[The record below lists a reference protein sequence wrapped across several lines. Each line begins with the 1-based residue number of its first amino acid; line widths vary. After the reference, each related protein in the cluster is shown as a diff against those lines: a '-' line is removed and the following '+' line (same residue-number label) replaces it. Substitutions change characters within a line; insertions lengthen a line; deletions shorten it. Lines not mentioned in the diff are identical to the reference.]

1 MFKIPAKD
9 LEWQITTPQVMGI
22 LNLTPDS
29 FYEASRHSNIDSAIA
44 QAHLFIQEGAS
55 IIDIGAQSTRPG
67 AHMEG
72 AEIEIQRLIPYIE
85 AIHQTYPKQL
95 ISVDTFYA
103 SVAEAALKAGAHI
116 INDISCGGFDENIL
130 KVVAKNNAGYI
141 GMHLTGGM
149 DSMHKVEPREDI
161 IATLISY
168 FEAKK
173 KLLSKYGIEHW
184 VIDPGFGFGKTV
196 EENFTIVK
204 KINEL
209 KIWGLPILLG
219 ASRKSSLYKTLG
231 IKSKDALNATTIV
244 NTLGILKGAAI
255 VRVHDVK
262 EAIECVKL
270 HHYLNPKN

>member
-9 LEWQITTPQVMGI
+9 LEWQINTPQVMGI

-29 FYEASRHSNIDSAIA
+29 FYEASRHLNIDSALA
-44 QAHLFIQEGAS
+44 QANLFIQEGAS

-67 AHMEG
+67 AYMEG
-72 AEIEIQRLIPYIE
+72 AEIEIKRLIPYIE
-85 AIHQTYPKQL
+85 AIHQAYPKQL

-130 KVVAKNNAGYI
+130 TVVAKNNAGYI

-149 DSMHKVEPREDI
+149 ETMHKVEPREDI
-161 IATLISY
+161 IATVISY
-168 FEAKK
+168 FDDKK
-173 KLLSKYGIEHW
+173 KLLSKYGIENW

-204 KINEL
+204 KINDL

-231 IKSKDALNATTIV
+231 IESKDALNATTIV

-262 EAIECVKL
+262 EAAEIIKL
-270 HHYLNPKN
+270 LPYLQ

>member
-9 LEWQITTPQVMGI
+9 LEWQIDNPQVMGI

-29 FYEASRHSNIDSAIA
+29 FYEASRHFNIDSALA
-44 QAHLFIQEGAS
+44 KAHLFINEGAS

-85 AIHQTYPKQL
+85 AIHQAYPKQL

-116 INDISCGGFDENIL
+116 INDISCGAFDENIL
-130 KVVAKNNAGYI
+130 TVVAKNNAGYI
-141 GMHLTGGM
+141 GMHLTGGI

-161 IATLISY
+161 IATIINY

-173 KLLSKYGIEHW
+173 KLLSKYGIDHW

-204 KINEL
+204 KMNEL
-209 KIWGLPILLG
+209 NTMGLPILLG

-231 IKSKDALNATTIV
+231 IESKDALNATSV
-244 NTLGILKGAAI
+244 ANTVALLNGASIL
-255 VRVHDVK
+255 RVHDVK
-262 EAIECVKL
+262 EAAEIIKL
-270 HHYLNPKN
+270 LPYLQ

>member
-130 KVVAKNNAGYI
+130 TVVAKNNAGYI

-149 DSMHKVEPREDI
+149 ESMHKVEPREDI

-204 KINEL
+204 KMNEL
-209 KIWGLPILLG
+209 KIVGLPILLG

-231 IKSKDALNATTIV
+231 IESKDALNATTIV
-244 NTLGILKGAAI
+244 NTVGLLKGAAI

-262 EAIECVKL
+262 EAAEIIKL
-270 HHYLNPKN
+270 LPYLQ

>member
-9 LEWQITTPQVMGI
+9 IEWQIASPQVMGI

-29 FYEASRHSNIDSAIA
+29 FYEASRHSNINSALA
-44 QAHLFIQEGAS
+44 QANLFIQEGAN

-72 AEIEIQRLIPYIE
+72 AEIEIQRLIPFIE

-116 INDISCGGFDENIL
+116 INDISCGAFDENIL
-130 KVVAKNNAGYI
+130 TVVAKNNAGYI
-141 GMHLTGGM
+141 GMHLTGAM
-149 DSMHKVEPREDI
+149 ESMHKVETREDI
-161 IATLISY
+161 IATVISY

-173 KLLSKYGIEHW
+173 QLLSKYGIENW

-209 KIWGLPILLG
+209 KIMGLPILLG

-231 IKSKDALNATTIV
+231 IESKDALNATTIV
-244 NTLGILKGAAI
+244 NTVGLLKGADI

-262 EAIECVKL
+262 EAAEIIELLKKL
-270 HHYLNPKN
+270 S

>member
-130 KVVAKNNAGYI
+130 TVVEKNNAGYI

-161 IATLISY
+161 IANLISY

-204 KINEL
+204 KMNEL
-209 KIWGLPILLG
+209 KIVGLPILLG

-231 IKSKDALNATTIV
+231 IESKDALNATTIV
-244 NTLGILKGAAI
+244 NTVGLLKGAAI

-262 EAIECVKL
+262 EAAEIIKL
-270 HHYLNPKN
+270 LPYLQ

>member
-1 MFKIPAKD
+1 MFNIPAKD
-9 LEWQITTPQVMGI
+9 LEWQIDNPQVMGI

-29 FYEASRHSNIDSAIA
+29 FYEASRHLNIDSALA
-44 QAHLFIQEGAS
+44 QANLFIQEGAS

-72 AEIEIQRLIPYIE
+72 AEIEIQRLIPFIE

-103 SVAEAALKAGAHI
+103 SVAEAALKTGAHI
-116 INDISCGGFDENIL
+116 INDISCGAFDENIL
-130 KVVAKNNAGYI
+130 TVVAKNNAGYI
-141 GMHLTGGM
+141 GMHLTGGI

-161 IATLISY
+161 IATIISY
-168 FEAKK
+168 FEVKK
-173 KLLSKYGIEHW
+173 KLLSKYGTDHW

-209 KIWGLPILLG
+209 KILGLPILLG

-231 IKSKDALNATTIV
+231 IESKDALNATTIV
-244 NTLGILKGAAI
+244 NTAGLLKGAAI
-255 VRVHDVK
+255 LRVHDVK
-262 EAIECVKL
+262 EAAEIIKL
-270 HHYLNPKN
+270 LPYLQ

>member
-55 IIDIGAQSTRPG
+55 IIDIGAQSTRPD
-67 AHMEG
+67 APMEG

-85 AIHQTYPKQL
+85 AIHQAYPKQL

-116 INDISCGGFDENIL
+116 VNDISCGGFDENIL
-130 KVVAKNNAGYI
+130 TVVAKNNAGYI

-161 IATLISY
+161 IANLISY

-204 KINEL
+204 KMNEL
-209 KIWGLPILLG
+209 KIVGLPILLG

-231 IKSKDALNATTIV
+231 IESKDALNATTIV
-244 NTLGILKGAAI
+244 NTVGLLKGAAI

-262 EAIECVKL
+262 EAAEIIKL
-270 HHYLNPKN
+270 LPYLQ

>member
-9 LEWQITTPQVMGI
+9 IEWQIDNPQVMGI

-85 AIHQTYPKQL
+85 AIHQAYPKQL

-116 INDISCGGFDENIL
+116 INDISCGAFDENIL
-130 KVVAKNNAGYI
+130 TVVAKNNAGYI

-149 DSMHKVEPREDI
+149 DTMHKVEAREDI
-161 IATLISY
+161 IATIISY

-173 KLLSKYGIEHW
+173 KLLLKYGIEHW

-209 KIWGLPILLG
+209 KIGGLPILLG

-231 IKSKDALNATTIV
+231 IESKDALNATTIV
-244 NTLGILKGAAI
+244 NTVGLLKGVDI

-262 EAIECVKL
+262 EAAEIIQL
-270 HHYLNPKN
+270 LPYLQ

>member
-85 AIHQTYPKQL
+85 AIHQAYPKQL

-161 IATLISY
+161 IANLISY

-204 KINEL
+204 KMNEL
-209 KIWGLPILLG
+209 KIGGLPILLG

-231 IKSKDALNATTIV
+231 IESKDALNATTIV
-244 NTLGILKGAAI
+244 NTVGLLKGAAI

-262 EAIECVKL
+262 EAAEIIKL
-270 HHYLNPKN
+270 LPYLQ

>member
-9 LEWQITTPQVMGI
+9 LEWQITSPQVMGI

-29 FYEASRHSNIDSAIA
+29 FYEASRHSNIESAIA

-72 AEIEIQRLIPYIE
+72 SEIEIQRLIPFIE
-85 AIHQTYPKQL
+85 AIHQAFPKQL

-116 INDISCGGFDENIL
+116 INDISCGAFDENIL
-130 KVVAKNNAGYI
+130 TVVAKNNAGYI
-141 GMHLTGGM
+141 GMHLTGSM
-149 DSMHKVEPREDI
+149 ENMHKVEPREDF
-161 IATLISY
+161 IASIISY

-173 KLLSKYGIEHW
+173 KLLSKYGINHW
-184 VIDPGFGFGKTV
+184 VIDPGFGFGKTI
-196 EENFTIVK
+196 EENFTIIK

-231 IKSKDALNATTIV
+231 IESKDALNATTIA
-244 NTLGILKGAAI
+244 NTVGLLNGAAI

-262 EAIECVKL
+262 EAAEIIQL
-270 HHYLNPKN
+270 LPYLQ

>member
-9 LEWQITTPQVMGI
+9 IEWQITTPQVMGI

-44 QAHLFIQEGAS
+44 QANLFIQEGAS

-72 AEIEIQRLIPYIE
+72 AEIEIKRLIPYIE
-85 AIHQTYPKQL
+85 AIHQAYPKQL

-116 INDISCGGFDENIL
+116 INDISCGAFDENIL
-130 KVVAKNNAGYI
+130 TAVAKNNAGYI

-149 DSMHKVEPREDI
+149 DTMHKVEPREDI

-173 KLLSKYGIEHW
+173 KLLLKYGIENW

-231 IKSKDALNATTIV
+231 IESKDALNATTIV
-244 NTLGILKGAAI
+244 NTVGLLKGAAI

-262 EAIECVKL
+262 EAAEIIKL
-270 HHYLNPKN
+270 LPYLQ

>member
-9 LEWQITTPQVMGI
+9 LEWQITNPQVMGI

-29 FYEASRHSNIDSAIA
+29 FYEASRHSNIDSALA
-44 QAHLFIQEGAS
+44 QAHLFIREGAS
-55 IIDIGAQSTRPG
+55 IIDLGAQSTRPG

-72 AEIEIQRLIPYIE
+72 ADIEIQRLIPVVE
-85 AIHQTYPKQL
+85 AIHQAYPNQL

-103 SVAEAALKAGAHI
+103 SVAEAAINAGAHI

-130 KVVAKNNAGYI
+130 AVVSKYNAGYI
-141 GMHLTGGM
+141 GMHLTGAMGI
-149 DSMHKVEPREDI
+149 MHMVEPRENI

-168 FEAKK
+168 FETKK

-209 KIWGLPILLG
+209 KKGGLPILLG

-231 IKSKDALNATTIV
+231 IESKDTLNATTIV
-244 NTLGILKGAAI
+244 NTVGLLKGADI

-262 EAIECVKL
+262 EATEIVQL
-270 HHYLNPKN
+270 LPYLQ

>member
-9 LEWQITTPQVMGI
+9 IEWQITSPQVMGI

-29 FYEASRHSNIDSAIA
+29 FFEASRHSNIDSAIA

-72 AEIEIQRLIPYIE
+72 AEIEIQRLIPYIV
-85 AIHQTYPKQL
+85 AIHHAYPNQL
-95 ISVDTFYA
+95 ISVDTFHA

-130 KVVAKNNAGYI
+130 TVVAKNNAGYI
-141 GMHLTGGM
+141 GMHLTGGIET
-149 DSMHKVEPREDI
+149 MHKVEPREDI
-161 IATLISY
+161 IATIISY

-173 KLLSKYGIEHW
+173 KLLSKYGIENW

-209 KIWGLPILLG
+209 NIMGLPILLG

-231 IKSKDALNATTIV
+231 IESKDALNATTIV
-244 NTLGILKGAAI
+244 NTVGLLKGAAI

-262 EAIECVKL
+262 EAAEIIKL
-270 HHYLNPKN
+270 LPYLQ

>member
-44 QAHLFIQEGAS
+44 QANLFIQEGAS

-85 AIHQTYPKQL
+85 AIHQAYPKQL

-116 INDISCGGFDENIL
+116 VNDISCGGFDENIL
-130 KVVAKNNAGYI
+130 TVVAKNNAGYI

-168 FEAKK
+168 LEAKK

-209 KIWGLPILLG
+209 KIVGLPILLG
-219 ASRKSSLYKTLG
+219 ASRKSSLYKTLS
-231 IKSKDALNATTIV
+231 IESKDALNATTIV
-244 NTLGILKGAAI
+244 NTVGLLKGAAI

-262 EAIECVKL
+262 EAAEIIKL
-270 HHYLNPKN
+270 LPYLQ

>member
-44 QAHLFIQEGAS
+44 QANLFIQEGAS

-85 AIHQTYPKQL
+85 AIHQAYPKQL

-141 GMHLTGGM
+141 GMYLTGGM

-204 KINEL
+204 KMNEL
-209 KIWGLPILLG
+209 KKGGLPILLG

-231 IKSKDALNATTIV
+231 IESKDALNATTIV
-244 NTLGILKGAAI
+244 NTVGLLKGAAI

-262 EAIECVKL
+262 EAAEIVKL
-270 HHYLNPKN
+270 LSYLQ

>member
-29 FYEASRHSNIDSAIA
+29 FYEASRHLNIDSALA

-85 AIHQTYPKQL
+85 AIHQAYPKQL

-103 SVAEAALKAGAHI
+103 SVADAALKAGAHI
-116 INDISCGGFDENIL
+116 INDISCASIDENIL
-130 KVVAKNNAGYI
+130 AVVAKYNAGYI

-149 DSMHKVEPREDI
+149 ETMHKVEPREDI
-161 IATLISY
+161 IATIIGY
-168 FEAKK
+168 FEVKK
-173 KLLSKYGIEHW
+173 KLLAKYGVLHW
-184 VIDPGFGFGKTV
+184 VIDPGFGFGKTI

-204 KINEL
+204 KLASL
-209 KIWGLPILLG
+209 KVLELPILLG

-231 IKSKDALNATTIV
+231 IESKDALNATTV
-244 NTLGILKGAAI
+244 THTVALLNGATIL
-255 VRVHDVK
+255 RVHDVK
-262 EAIECVKL
+262 EAAEIIQL
-270 HHYLNPKN
+270 LPYLQ

>member
-9 LEWQITTPQVMGI
+9 IEWQIASPQVMGI

-29 FYEASRHSNIDSAIA
+29 FYEASRHLNIDSALA
-44 QAHLFIQEGAS
+44 QANLFIQEGAS

-67 AHMEG
+67 AYMEG
-72 AEIEIQRLIPYIE
+72 AEIEIKRLIPYIE
-85 AIHQTYPKQL
+85 AIHQAYPKQL

-130 KVVAKNNAGYI
+130 TVVAKNNAGYI

-149 DSMHKVEPREDI
+149 ETMHKVEPREDI
-161 IATLISY
+161 IATVISY
-168 FEAKK
+168 FDDKK
-173 KLLSKYGIEHW
+173 KLLSKYGIENW

-204 KINEL
+204 KINDL

-231 IKSKDALNATTIV
+231 IESKDALNATTIV

-262 EAIECVKL
+262 EAAEIIKL
-270 HHYLNPKN
+270 LPYLQ

>member
-9 LEWQITTPQVMGI
+9 LEWQINNPQVMGI

-29 FYEASRHSNIDSAIA
+29 FYEASRHLNIDSALA
-44 QAHLFIQEGAS
+44 QANLFIQEGAS

-67 AHMEG
+67 AYMEG
-72 AEIEIQRLIPYIE
+72 AEIEIKRLIPYIE
-85 AIHQTYPKQL
+85 AFHQAYPKQL

-130 KVVAKNNAGYI
+130 TVVAKNNAGYI

-149 DSMHKVEPREDI
+149 ETMHKVEPREDI
-161 IATLISY
+161 IATVISY
-168 FEAKK
+168 FDDKK
-173 KLLSKYGIEHW
+173 KLLSKYGIKNW

-231 IKSKDALNATTIV
+231 IESKDALNATTIV

-262 EAIECVKL
+262 EAAEIIKL
-270 HHYLNPKN
+270 LPYLQ

>member
-9 LEWQITTPQVMGI
+9 LEWQIDNPQVMGI

-29 FYEASRHSNIDSAIA
+29 FYEASRHLNIDSAIA
-44 QAHLFIQEGAS
+44 QANLFIQEGAS

-72 AEIEIQRLIPYIE
+72 AEIEIQRLIPFIE

-103 SVAEAALKAGAHI
+103 SVADAALKAGAHI
-116 INDISCGGFDENIL
+116 INDISCGAFDENIL
-130 KVVAKNNAGYI
+130 TVVAKNNAGYI

-149 DSMHKVEPREDI
+149 ETMHKVEPREDI
-161 IATLISY
+161 MDPLISY

-173 KLLSKYGIEHW
+173 KLLLKYGIEHW

-196 EENFTIVK
+196 EENFTIIK

-231 IKSKDALNATTIV
+231 VESKDALNATTIV
-244 NTLGILKGAAI
+244 NTVGLLKGADI

-262 EAIECVKL
+262 EAAEIIELLKKL
-270 HHYLNPKN
+270 S